1 MRYKSLDR
9 ACKHSS
15 HSSGEQEVIQEA
27 SPIAG
32 ASPPPVRV
40 LYEYPSVY
48 GVSCVKIDISVPK
61 CPPKAFPSGM
71 VWLLQL
77 ATMLSVKLDA
87 FDAFISTAMRL
98 MENNTIVIKRVDLRR
113 KEHLAI
119 IFIILEMTCPLI
131 RSTIVILTKH

>member
-1 MRYKSLDR
+1 MRNKSLDR
-9 ACKHSS
+9 TCKHSS
-15 HSSGEQEVIQEA
+15 HSSGEQEVTQEA

-48 GVSCVKIDISVPK
+48 GVSCVKIDMSVPK
-61 CPPKAFPSGM
+61 CPPKALPGGM
-71 VWLLQL
+71 VCLLQL

-87 FDAFISTAMRL
+87 FDVFMRP
-98 MENNTIVIKRVDLRR
+98 MENNTIVIKRVDVRR

-119 IFIILEMTCPLI
+119 ILIILETTCPLI
-131 RSTIVILTKH
+131 KLTIVILTKY

>member
-15 HSSGEQEVIQEA
+15 HSSGEQEVTQVA

-32 ASPPPVRV
+32 ASPPPMRV

-48 GVSCVKIDISVPK
+48 GVSCVKIDMSVPK
-61 CPPKAFPSGM
+61 CPPKALPGGM

-87 FDAFISTAMRL
+87 FISIAMML
-98 MENNTIVIKRVDLRR
+98 MENNIVVIKRVDVRR

-119 IFIILEMTCPLI
+119 ILIILETTCPLI
-131 RSTIVILTKH
+131 RLTIVILTK